1 MDLWDVMISIFWFML
16 LVAWFWL
23 LIAIISDLFRDEEL
37 SGWAKAAW
45 CTFLIVVPW
54 FGVLMYLIVR
64 GRSMGERQAR
74 EMARNEKAFR
84 SYVQDV
90 AAPGGGVAGEL
101 DRLVTLRDE
110 GKISPQDYELAK
122 QKILGG
128 APATAGQVA

>member
-45 CTFLIVVPW
+45 CIFLIVVPW

-84 SYVQDV
+84 SYVQDA

>member
-23 LIAIISDLFRDEEL
+23 LIAIISDLFRDAEL

-45 CTFLIVVPW
+45 CIFLIVVPW
-54 FGVLMYLIVR
+54 LGVLMYLIVR

-74 EMARNEKAFR
+74 EMAQNEKAFR

-90 AAPGGGVAGEL
+90 ASSGGGVADEL
-101 DRLVTLRDE
+101 DRLVALRDQ

-128 APATAGQVA
+128 TPAAAGQVA